1 MQMVKTLLL
10 IRHANAEETDRGGKD
25 FDRRLTRLG
34 QRNAAHAGKHL
45 LAHKYLP
52 EMMLCS
58 EAARARE
65 TAEIIAGQLKFS
77 DGQIKYHDDLYEAS
91 VRTLFSAVN
100 GISDNPAC
108 VALIAHNPGL
118 TYLADYLTTAPLDNM
133 VPASIVIIQFRDL
146 EWSEVS
152 QNSGEFIEYIDP
164 GSSDN

>member
-10 IRHANAEETDRGGKD
+10 IRHANAEETERGGKD
-25 FDRRLTRLG
+25 FDRHLTRLG

-45 LAHKYLP
+45 LAHKCLP
-52 EMMLCS
+52 DMMLCS

-65 TAEIIAGQLKFS
+65 TAEIIASQLKFS
-77 DGQIKYHDDLYEAS
+77 DRQINYHEDLYDAS
-91 VRTLFSAVN
+91 VRTLFSTDN
-100 GISDNPAC
+100 GISDDPAC

-118 TYLADYLTTAPLDNM
+118 TYLADYLTAAPLDNM
-133 VPASIVIIQFRDL
+133 VPASIVIIRFRGL

-164 GSSDN
+164 GAPDN